1 MSFKHSDLWFWDSWY
16 AKEGDTYH
24 GYFLQAPK
32 SLVDPDARRARIV
45 EELITYIKRHEGVNS
60 RLGPKMN

>member
-16 AKEGDTYH
+16 AKDGDTYH

-32 SLVDPDARRARIV
+32 SLVDPDARHVR
-45 EELITYIKRHEGVNS
+45 T
-60 RLGPKMN
+60 P